1 MSLNEIKFQHEIS
14 DVTFELAIDDCS
26 NDIEFK
32 KQLLIA
38 NVLIIPY
45 NKYLNDAYN
54 NIFPVG
60 TTELYQYLQQKSP
73 SQVKLDIATKDE
85 NYIEL
90 AQHSD
95 VVNLPTLI
103 VTDAVYSILIS
114 LISMYIYDRLKPDK
128 SIIKSEII
136 ITDKKGT
143 NKLIKYDGPAKEYE
157 VTLSKIFK

>member
-157 VTLSKIFK
+157 VTLSKVFK